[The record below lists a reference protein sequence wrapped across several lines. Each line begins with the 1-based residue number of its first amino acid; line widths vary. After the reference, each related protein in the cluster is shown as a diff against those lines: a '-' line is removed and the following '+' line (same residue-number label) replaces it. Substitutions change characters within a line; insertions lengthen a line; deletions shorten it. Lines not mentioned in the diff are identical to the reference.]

1 MEILL
6 LVILVVLVWV
16 GIGYL
21 SNEINVLIGE
31 IRKIKNRDDDDMK

>member
-6 LVILVVLVWV
+6 LAILVVLVW
-16 GIGYL
+16 IGLGYF